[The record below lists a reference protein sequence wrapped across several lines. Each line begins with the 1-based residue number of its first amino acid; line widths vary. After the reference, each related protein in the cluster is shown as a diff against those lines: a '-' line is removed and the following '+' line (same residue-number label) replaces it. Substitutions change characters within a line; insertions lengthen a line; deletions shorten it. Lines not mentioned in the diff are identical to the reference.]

1 MYTSAVITEH
11 FLLSPLTPPDTSDLH
26 SSLLTDFGCTV
37 TEISHPTEFMPPTLH
52 YIWSQK
58 QNWFPKCCV
67 LFRRQRGGHS
77 QKNLYT
83 KCNIPSSEPFRISV
97 KQTNMTTIYVW

>member
-52 YIWSQK
+52 YI
-58 QNWFPKCCV
+58 
-67 LFRRQRGGHS
+67 
-77 QKNLYT
+77 
-83 KCNIPSSEPFRISV
+83 
-97 KQTNMTTIYVW
+97 